1 MMPTVS
7 PASTFVGIAPETISR
22 RIFFIR
28 GHKVMLDA
36 DLAELYDVETRA
48 LNQAVK
54 RNVERFPSDFMFQ
67 LSKAEK
73 LEVITNCD
81 HLAKLKF
88 SPTLPYA
95 FTEHGAMM
103 LGNILKSDRAVEVSI
118 LIVRTF
124 VQLREMLSSHKELAA
139 KLEALE
145 KKVGGHD
152 QAIVGLIDAIRQLM
166 TPPAPA
172 SSGRPIGFTAKVGT

>member
-1 MMPTVS
+1 MIPTVS

-36 DLAELYDVETRA
+36 NLAELYDVETRA

-118 LIVRTF
+118 IRPSHRLYRKGGNMTTTRNKHDPPVRVTASASNPTPCITLTPITTF
-124 VQLREMLSSHKELAA
+124 TRNNPQEHTLC
-139 KLEALE
+139 
-145 KKVGGHD
+145 
-152 QAIVGLIDAIRQLM
+152 
-166 TPPAPA
+166 
-172 SSGRPIGFTAKVGT
+172 